1 MLRGEEGRVTVRR
14 VLVVEDQADLR
25 ELLKEGLREGGF
37 EVVAAG
43 GGPEGLEVYRTQG
56 PCDVLLLDEELPGFS
71 GRELLRMIRQRD
83 ADVPALIYSGSL
95 VLTDDECRRLGVSLI
110 LRKPLPLAAV
120 VAAIHST
127 LGER

>member
-1 MLRGEEGRVTVRR
+1 MTVRR

-25 ELLKEGLREGGF
+25 ELLEEGLREGGF
-37 EVVAAG
+37 EVVAAA
-43 GGPEGLEVYRTQG
+43 GGPEGLEAYRTQG

-71 GRELLRMIRQRD
+71 GRELLRLIRQGD

-120 VAAIHST
+120 VAAIHRT
-127 LGER
+127 LGEH